1 MEEERVSKEFVFK
14 TEEDGRLGFVG
25 DFEGFYKSDNN
36 PWGQTGMDERLHE
49 YYTFSRSKML
59 NTIDFLI
66 NSKAESVD
74 ILEVGC
80 GLGYVSSKL
89 QTELSGNVNITGMDV
104 SSTAIEKAK
113 IIFPSLEFIVGDIR
127 SECLDIGKKY
137 DIVLMAE
144 VLWYVLEKLPHVFAN
159 IDGLLKNSGFLVFS
173 NSFPREQKYGR
184 EIIDG
189 FDGLVRYVCSNYF
202 GKYKIIRAQVDY
214 SGKFLFD
221 DGILALMKSE

>member
-14 TEEDGRLGFVG
+14 TEEDDRLSFVG
-25 DFEGFYKSDNN
+25 DFEGFYKSDND
-36 PWGQTGMDERLHE
+36 PWGQTGTDERLRE
-49 YYTFSRSKML
+49 YYAFSRSKML

-66 NSKAESVD
+66 NSRVESVD

-89 QTELSGNVNITGMDV
+89 QTELSGNVNVTGMDI

-127 SECLDIGKKY
+127 SECLDIRKKY

-144 VLWYVLEKLPHVFAN
+144 VLWYVLEKLPQVFAN

-173 NSFPREQKYGR
+173 NGFPREQKYGK

-202 GKYKIIRAQVDY
+202 GKYKIVRAQVDY

-221 DGILALMKSE
+221 DGILVLMKSE

>member
-1 MEEERVSKEFVFK
+1 V
-14 TEEDGRLGFVG
+14 
-25 DFEGFYKSDNN
+25 
-36 PWGQTGMDERLHE
+36 
-49 YYTFSRSKML
+49 
-59 NTIDFLI
+59 
-66 NSKAESVD
+66 ESVD

-89 QTELSGNVNITGMDV
+89 QTELSGNVNITGIDV

-144 VLWYVLEKLPHVFAN
+144 VLWYVLEELPQVFAN
-159 IDGLLKNSGFLVFS
+159 IDGLLRNSGFLVFS
-173 NSFPREQKYGR
+173 NGFPREQKYGR